1 MIQCNLT
8 NDLRLKTSPSIIF
21 YMHK

>member
-1 MIQCNLT
+1 MIQYNLT